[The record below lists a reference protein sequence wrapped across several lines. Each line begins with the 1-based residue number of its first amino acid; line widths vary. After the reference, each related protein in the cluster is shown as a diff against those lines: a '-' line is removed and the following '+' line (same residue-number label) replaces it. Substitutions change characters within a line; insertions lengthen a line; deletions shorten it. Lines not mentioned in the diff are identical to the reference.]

1 MRPGTYSL
9 TLTLMYMLC
18 TQSKEREQT
27 RGKRER
33 NGKHVAVCS
42 EKPETCVRYTRKTKE
57 RAIKLSLITLLSFHI
72 VKIICSS
79 TV

>member
-18 TQSKEREQT
+18 THLKEREQK
-27 RGKRER
+27 RGKGEQ
-33 NGKHVAVCS
+33 NGKHVLVCS
-42 EKPETCVRYTRKTKE
+42 IKPETCYRYTRKTKE

-72 VKIICSS
+72 V
-79 TV
+79 

>member
-18 TQSKEREQT
+18 THLKEREQK
-27 RGKRER
+27 RGKGEQ

-42 EKPETCVRYTRKTKE
+42 RKPQICYRLYNKNKE
-57 RAIKLSLITLLSFHI
+57 RAITLSLITLLSFHI
-72 VKIICSS
+72 V
-79 TV
+79 

>member
-27 RGKRER
+27 RGKESKTG
-33 NGKHVAVCS
+33 NMLQYVVENQKHVLDIL
-42 EKPETCVRYTRKTKE
+42 EKQKRE
-57 RAIKLSLITLLSFHI
+57 LLNSLLLLYLVF
-72 VKIICSS
+72 
-79 TV
+79 T

>member
-1 MRPGTYSL
+1 MHTFKRKGAN
-9 TLTLMYMLC
+9 
-18 TQSKEREQT
+18 KRKGEQ
-27 RGKRER
+27 

-42 EKPETCVRYTRKTKE
+42 GKPETCVRYTRKTKE